1 MKKYLLLTT
10 IIWLIPCL
18 VQAQTVL
25 NLTVDKT
32 EAQPGDLLTYAI
44 HCRNEGTK
52 AVYDLKLKHYLPPG
66 VTVQSAS
73 LPLSYLGRSELN
85 FDLGEKLQ
93 SKDGKIITVQ
103 VKITEQ
109 PITGTLISK
118 AVLEYKDKQ
127 GGTNLV
133 VFDTAETLLKSELT
147 SETKIISPVI
157 TLAED
162 TPWYSVP
169 LAKYR
174 TSLVKTAQAA
184 EIKVGSNSL
193 IVNLLLAGLIATLS
207 VGLLI
212 GFDKVRKLIKIK
224 SVNKGE

>member
-32 EAQPGDLLTYAI
+32 EAQAGDLLTYAI
-44 HCRNEGTK
+44 HYRNQGPGT
-52 AVYDLKLKHYLPPG
+52 AYHLTLKHYLPPG
-66 VTVQSAS
+66 LTIQSAS
-73 LPLSYLGRSELN
+73 FPLTYLGRSTLS
-85 FDLGEKLQ
+85 FDLGAEFRSGDSQ
-93 SKDGKIITVQ
+93 IITVQ
-103 VKITEQ
+103 AKITEQ

-118 AVLEYKDKQ
+118 AVLEYKDKPA
-127 GGTNLV
+127 GTNQI
-133 VFDTAETLLKSELT
+133 VFDTAETLVKSEVT
-147 SETKIISPVI
+147 SGVKIVSPVI

-162 TPWYSVP
+162 TPWYNVP
-169 LAKYR
+169 MAKYR
-174 TSLVKTAQAA
+174 ASLVKTAQAA

-212 GFDKVRKLIKIK
+212 GFDKVRKLIKIR
-224 SVNKGE
+224 S